1 MTSAPPVQPRAGPA
15 ALAAAGLLALVLAPA
30 APRALAQQPPAPV
43 TGSIYTCTDSQGRKL
58 TSDRPIGACVDR
70 EQRELGP
77 SGTTVRR
84 VLGPTLTEHERA
96 ALEVQRRQAQEERS
110 RVQEERRRDRVLLAR
125 YPDAAAHSVER
136 MAALALVDE
145 VSTAAAQR
153 ITDLRQ
159 QRKALDQEMEFYGGN
174 LAKAP
179 LKLRRQLADNDQDV
193 LEQQRFLAS
202 QEQEKRRVHQRFDA
216 ELAQLQKLWAQQR
229 ELAGSSEGAAVAPR

>member
-159 QRKALDQEMEFYGGN
+159 QRKALDQEMEFYGN
-174 LAKAP
+174 NPAKAP
-179 LKLRRQLADNDQDV
+179 VKLRRQLAENDEGV
-193 LEQQRFLAS
+193 LEQQRFLVN